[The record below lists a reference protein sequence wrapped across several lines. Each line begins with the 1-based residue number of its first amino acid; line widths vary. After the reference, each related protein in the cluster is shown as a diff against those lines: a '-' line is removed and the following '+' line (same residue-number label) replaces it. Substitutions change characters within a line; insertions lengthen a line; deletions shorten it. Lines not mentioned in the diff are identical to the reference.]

1 MDYDDINKG
10 DNNDSDDNS
19 DDGNNND
26 NYDDNELKGKRTFI
40 HTKFYNSFNNP
51 VKLKFYLK

>member
-10 DNNDSDDNS
+10 DNNDSDDDDNS
-19 DDGNNND
+19 NV

>member
-40 HTKFYNSFNNP
+40 HTKFYNS
-51 VKLKFYLK
+51 LIIQFYLK